1 MFFRTK
7 LAEYRY
13 ILQIKADKVVYESLD
28 RIKLETGRRSALFV
42 RDENELTLKAP
53 SSSIT
58 AAGSS

>member
-28 RIKLETGRRSALFV
+28 RIKLETGRRSALLSGMKM
-42 RDENELTLKAP
+42 N
-53 SSSIT
+53 
-58 AAGSS
+58 